1 MTSPIGV
8 CVRLARDSRRRCR
21 LLTSSLTVVLCLLAV
36 SSESQPRSALGGL
49 TDDLTPVEVQQL
61 FDAFEL
67 VRAQEML
74 GLTDEQYPDFV
85 ARLKRLQDARRSGLQ
100 RRQRHLRELQRLSNQ
115 PNVDESV
122 LEERLAALKV
132 LETESAESERLARLE
147 IDGIL
152 TIRQQ
157 VRFRVF
163 ERAMERRRVDLLMRA
178 RRDPRRRQRDNQP
191 PP

>member
-36 SSESQPRSALGGL
+36 SSESQPRPALGGL

-100 RRQRHLRELQRLSNQ
+100 GRQRHLRELQRLSNQ
-115 PNVDESV
+115 PHVDESV

-147 IDGIL
+147 IDGML